1 MSAETDAK
9 LANRI
14 LRGLVLGAIAGSVVL
29 LLAPHV
35 PGLLDAAKWVAT
47 NLFDPLGQVFLRM
60 LFFVVIPLV
69 FASLAGGVVQ
79 LGELSNLGPLAG
91 RTFALFFANMTIAAA
106 LGLLMMNLL
115 NPGGRMDDAT
125 TTRLVKEYSGEAS
138 QHVDEKRDETA
149 DHAFDRR
156 RHVHAPQSVRR
167 IRRQPAQRARRRAAA
182 DHVRDPARRR
192 RPEAAGATSQAPA
205 GGPRYRRRPDDGHRA
220 FRVAAG
226 ALRGAGDDLQ
236 RRRQGRLRHPGRA
249 RPVRARLR
257 RHAAAASFRHDVDLA
272 EVSRQAQTG
281 RVLP

>member
-91 RTFALFFANMTIAAA
+91 RTFALFFANMAIAAT

-125 TTRLVKEYSGEAS
+125 SARLVQEYSGQAS
-138 QHVDEKRDETA
+138 QHVEKSETGPRSRLRPWSTCSCRA
-149 DHAFDRR
+149 TCS
-156 RHVHAPQSVRR
+156 APSS
-167 IRRQPAQRARRRAAA
+167 
-182 DHVRDPARRR
+182 
-192 RPEAAGATSQAPA
+192 ATSATCWA
-205 GGPRYRRRPDDGHRA
+205 TCCR
-220 FRVAAG
+220 
-226 ALRGAGDDLQ
+226 
-236 RRRQGRLRHPGRA
+236 
-249 RPVRARLR
+249 
-257 RHAAAASFRHDVDLA
+257 
-272 EVSRQAQTG
+272 
-281 RVLP
+281 